1 MESKRI
7 VLADVNQ
14 CIYCQ
19 ATEGKLS
26 QEHVVPFGL
35 NGEHILLHASCQ
47 KCAAITSK
55 IEGTVLRE
63 TFIAARKRLNLK
75 SRHRKAWDSPKDA
88 FTTLLFPISEPP
100 AHLTGNAYVHG
111 VNIKGMTIIPLSGS
125 SRKQTVTFHGND
137 FERMLAKIALG
148 FAVSAYG
155 IIAFEEFYVRSGI
168 LGEKEDMGR
177 WVGRAEGLLLPY
189 RGLMYYVHVQEMK
202 KEVICRIKL
211 FAMLNPPEYQVVVGK
226 LKNEYSRNE
235 NEKTFRA

>member
-7 VLADVNQ
+7 VLADINQ
-14 CIYCQ
+14 CIYCL
-19 ATEGKLS
+19 TREGKLT
-26 QEHVVPFGL
+26 QEHIVPFGL

-55 IEGTVLRE
+55 SEGTVLRE

-75 SRHRKAWDSPKDA
+75 SRHRKAWDSPKDV

-100 AHLTGNAYVHG
+100 AHLTGKEYVHG
-111 VNIKGMTIIPLSGS
+111 VNVKGLTIIPLAGS
-125 SRKQTVTFHGND
+125 ARKQTVTFHGND

-148 FAVSAYG
+148 FAVGACGLMAFDDIYVLPG
-155 IIAFEEFYVRSGI
+155 IR
-168 LGEKEDMGR
+168 GEKEDIGR

-189 RGLMYYVHVQEMK
+189 RGLMYYVHVQLIK

-211 FAMLNPPEYQVVVGK
+211 FAMLNPPEYLVVVGK
-226 LKNEYSRNE
+226 LKKEYSRNE
-235 NEKTFRA
+235 SEKTFRA